1 VIAHPLE
8 LMLVRCKNDSSI
20 DSLFEGEITISEL
33 KKNTTVA
40 YQIDTRFMS
49 KQA

>member
-8 LMLVRCKNDSSI
+8 LMLVRCKNDHSI
-20 DSLFEGEITISEL
+20 DSLFEGEITIAEL
-33 KKNTTVA
+33 KKNIIVA